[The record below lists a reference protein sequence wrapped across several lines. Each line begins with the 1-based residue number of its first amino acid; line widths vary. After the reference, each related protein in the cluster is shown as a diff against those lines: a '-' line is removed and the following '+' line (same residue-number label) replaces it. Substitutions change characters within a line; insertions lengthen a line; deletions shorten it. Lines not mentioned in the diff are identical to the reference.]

1 MSTPSPEPDPLPR
14 IHPEVTAP
22 QLPHELPPAQINLF
36 TGEPEAVVIPIET
49 EPPDGEERIID
60 EGIRMVKTGDTS
72 QVVLSGFGM
81 ALSKKSERLLVRHG
95 KTVVYEFPLFR
106 LSEVVVASRGVTLSS
121 DVVEELCRRGIRLS
135 FLTNGGKPYA
145 MLSSPMLTATVVS
158 RREQLAAIAD
168 ERGVAF
174 AKLIVGGK
182 LTNQERL
189 LRYFG
194 KYLKQADPE
203 RFACVDRLA
212 DQIAELRP
220 AVQRVA
226 DSQIDDV
233 RDSLMGYEGT
243 AGRLYWDGVKEII
256 GQRGE
261 FMGREHRGA
270 ADAVNSLLNYGYGIL
285 YSQVW
290 GAVLNAGLEPFA
302 GFLHVDRPGK
312 PSLVLDLVEEFRQ
325 PVVDR
330 TVIAHIN
337 LGEAVTLKA
346 GMLDE
351 ETRSRYAA
359 KILERLESTET
370 VKGKKYQIK
379 SIIQMQARSLCTF
392 LRREGDYK
400 PFGFKW

>member
-1 MSTPSPEPDPLPR
+1 
-14 IHPEVTAP
+14 
-22 QLPHELPPAQINLF
+22 
-36 TGEPEAVVIPIET
+36 
-49 EPPDGEERIID
+49 
-60 EGIRMVKTGDTS
+60 MVKTGDTS

-81 ALSKKSERLLVRHG
+81 FLSKKSERLLVRQG
-95 KTVVYEFPLFR
+95 KTVVYEFPMFR

-121 DVVEELCRRGIRLS
+121 DVVEELCQRGIRLS

-158 RREQLAAIAD
+158 RREQLAAIEDA
-168 ERGVAF
+168 RGVEF
-174 AKLIVGGK
+174 AKSIVGGK
-182 LTNQERL
+182 LTNQGRL

-203 RFACVDRLA
+203 RFERVDRLA
-212 DQIAELRP
+212 DQINGLKP
-220 AVQRVA
+220 AIQQIAGPR
-226 DSQIDDV
+226 IDDV
-233 RDSLMGYEGT
+233 RGSLMGYEGT
-243 AGRLYWDGVKEII
+243 GGRLYWDGVKEII

-261 FMGREHRGA
+261 FMGREYRGA
-270 ADAVNSLLNYGYGIL
+270 TDAVNSLLNYGYGIL

>member
-1 MSTPSPEPDPLPR
+1 MSVPLPEPDPLPR
-14 IHPEVTAP
+14 IHPEVAAP
-22 QLPHELPPAQINLF
+22 EPAREVPPAQINLF
-36 TGEPEAVVIPIET
+36 TGEPEAVVVPIET
-49 EPPDGEERIID
+49 EPPDGEEQIID
-60 EGIRMVKTGDTS
+60 DGIRMVKTGDTS

-81 ALSKKSERLLVRHG
+81 FLSKKSERLLVRQG

-121 DVVEELCRRGIRLS
+121 DLIEELCQRGIRLS

-174 AKLIVGGK
+174 AKLIVAGK
-182 LTNQERL
+182 LTSQERL

-203 RFACVDRLA
+203 RFARVDRLA
-212 DQIAELRP
+212 DQINELKP
-220 AVQRVA
+220 AIQQIAGPR
-226 DSQIDDV
+226 IDDV
-233 RDSLMGYEGT
+233 RGSLMGYEGT
-243 AGRLYWDGVKEII
+243 AGRLYWDGVKDII
-256 GQRGE
+256 SQRAE

-270 ADAVNSLLNYGYGIL
+270 TDAVNALLNYGYGIL

-392 LRREGDYK
+392 LRREGEYK